1 MSKQTL
7 LWESPAWREEA
18 IEWIR
23 SLLAERNMQLRGEIE
38 QPHIRPWSTVMR
50 VPTDGGTVFFKASA
64 PYLAHE
70 AGVTEY
76 LTYFRPELFP
86 ELYGTDR
93 GRGWM
98 LMADAGVPLRQ
109 HVRSEKSFARWDAIM
124 PLFAQLQ
131 KDLAAHTRDL
141 LALGMMD
148 RRLEVLPQL
157 FEGLLSDEPAMM
169 VGLEDGLTAEQY
181 KQLQRSVPEFREMC
195 ERLRAAGIPESI
207 HHDDFHDANIFL
219 RDGRVLFTDWA
230 ESAVTH
236 PFLSLVV
243 MLRGAGNSLEMFYE
257 EEGFEAGPDTP
268 EIAALRELYL
278 RSWSEYGSM
287 EELLGLARIA
297 ERKVGYVNR
306 ALTWAYVISH
316 LPPEMRTEYA
326 GAVPAYMQEYLS
338 S

>member
-1 MSKQTL
+1 MNIPTL
-7 LWESPAWREEA
+7 LWETPAWRAEA
-18 IEWIR
+18 SEWIR
-23 SLLAERNMQLRGEIE
+23 STLAERSMQVRGEIE

-50 VPTDGGTVFFKASA
+50 VPTDRGTLFFKASA
-64 PYLAHE
+64 SYLAHE
-70 AGVTEY
+70 AAVTEY
-76 LTYFRPELFP
+76 LTDFRPELFP
-86 ELYGTDR
+86 ELYGIDR
-93 GRGWM
+93 RGWM

-109 HVRSEKSFARWDAIM
+109 YVRSEKTFARWDAIM

-131 KDLAAHTRDL
+131 KDLAAQIGDL

-148 RRLEVLPQL
+148 RRLEILPQL
-157 FEGLLSDEPAMM
+157 FEGLLSNEPAMM
-169 VGLEDGLTAEQY
+169 IGLEDGLTAEQY
-181 KQLQRSVPEFREMC
+181 KQLKRSAPGFREMC

-236 PFLSLVV
+236 PFLSLAV
-243 MLRGAGNSLEMFYE
+243 MLRGAGNSLETFDE
-257 EEGFEAGPDTP
+257 VEGFEAGPDTP

-278 RSWSEYGSM
+278 SNWREYGSM

-306 ALTWAYVISH
+306 ALTWEYVISH
-316 LPPEMRTEYA
+316 LLPEMQTEYA
-326 GAVPAYMQEYLS
+326 GAVPAYLQEYLS